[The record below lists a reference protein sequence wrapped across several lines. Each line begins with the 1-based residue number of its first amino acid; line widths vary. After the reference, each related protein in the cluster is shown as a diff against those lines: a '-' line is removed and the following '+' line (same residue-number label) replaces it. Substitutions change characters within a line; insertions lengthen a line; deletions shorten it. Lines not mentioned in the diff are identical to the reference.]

1 MELKKT
7 PKADLENKKNIFLEI
22 GFVVALAATF
32 LAFEWKVS
40 VSEPTSFIT
49 LSDEP
54 ADIEMIPIT
63 VMNRLPPPPPPSIK
77 PAEFLLIVEDLPNE
91 EEELELTD
99 ATDDSNNTE
108 INLEDLGSYSEEN
121 NSDEIIPFLPIEDM
135 PVFPGNVQKWIST
148 HVKYPEIARDNGVQ
162 GKVFIQFVVERD
174 GSVSNVKVARGVDP
188 SLDKEAVRVI
198 SSMPKWK
205 PGKQREKPV
214 RVSYTLP
221 IVFQLGY

>member
-63 VMNRLPPPPPPSIK
+63 VLNRLPPPPPPSIK

-91 EEELELTD
+91 EEELELID

-162 GKVFIQFVVERD
+162 GKVFL
-174 GSVSNVKVARGVDP
+174 
-188 SLDKEAVRVI
+188 SLI
-198 SSMPKWK
+198 H
-205 PGKQREKPV
+205 
-214 RVSYTLP
+214 
-221 IVFQLGY
+221 I